1 MKSPRASPSLFLLA
15 VISAV
20 LAAAA
25 SAGAQILITEIHPT
39 PSSGEPEWVECVN
52 TGTRPIRLEGWRVC
66 DNRTCVEIPVTTLS
80 AGGFL
85 VLVRDSEALA
95 ESRSLPGTTVVA
107 ECPLPSLNNSVDRV
121 EMRRADSSIVDSLTY
136 DVRKNRRGVSIERC
150 GVWQNGLV
158 IYDQAWGPCMRRDSA
173 SCGSLNSCVRLPND
187 VRVLPANVED
197 SSVSISFMNV
207 GSLPSGQRRRII
219 DCGDV
224 RIRDVLPALDP
235 QQVDHV
241 RIERNRI
248 GLHDSVRAVAIR
260 VVITSA
266 DDRPEN
272 DTLEQML
279 IVPTVE
285 PRITITEMMAEPNER
300 QSEYL
305 EIWNGT
311 PVALDVAGW
320 TLEDAS
326 GKRASIMPPARVEPG
341 CYLAVSADTSI
352 APMVRSASWALMRP
366 AVNINSTT
374 DTITLR
380 TPQGLVADR
389 VAYDS
394 RNHAHILSTRG
405 ISLERRSP
413 WSNNP
418 MEGAL
423 WTSST
428 DVSGG
433 TPGRSNSVG
442 RPPPVISGMRSWPD
456 PCSAIESSTRYPCII
471 TWEQPLEQG
480 IGRLRVYRSDGTA
493 VSELLNG
500 QLIGNSGSAVWDV
513 RDDATG
519 APVPVGIYVAVLEC
533 TSLQTP
539 QHHVEG
545 CIINVGQ
552 TDDIPR
558 KR

>member
-1 MKSPRASPSLFLLA
+1 MKCPRYSPSLFLVA
-15 VISAV
+15 VASVA

-25 SAGAQILITEIHPT
+25 SASAQLLITEVHPT

-52 TGTRPIRLEGWRVC
+52 TGSRAMRLDGWLVC
-66 DNRTCVEIPVTTLS
+66 DNRTCIEIPGLTLA

-85 VLVRDSEALA
+85 VLVRDAEALVEA
-95 ESRSLPGTTVVA
+95 RSLPDVTVVA

-121 EMRRADSSIVDSLTY
+121 ELRRTDSSIVDSLTY
-136 DVRKNRRGVSIERC
+136 DVRKNLRGVSIERC
-150 GVWQNGLV
+150 GVWQSGQV
-158 IYDQAWGPCMRRDSA
+158 IYDDVWGPCMRRDSA
-173 SCGSLNSCVRLPND
+173 SCGMLNSCVRLPYD
-187 VRVLPANVED
+187 VRILPATVED
-197 SSVSISFMNV
+197 SSVSIFFMNV
-207 GSLPSGQRRRII
+207 GSLASGQRRRSI

-235 QQVDHV
+235 QQVDRV
-241 RIERNRI
+241 RIERDRI
-248 GLHDSVRAVAIR
+248 GLHDTVRTVAIR

-279 IVPTVE
+279 VVPTAE

-300 QSEYL
+300 QSEYI

-311 PVALDVAGW
+311 PVAIDISGW
-320 TLEDAS
+320 MLEDAS
-326 GKRASIMPPARVEPG
+326 GKRAMILQPARVESRG
-341 CYLAVSADTSI
+341 YLAVATDTAIAHMAGSALWT
-352 APMVRSASWALMRP
+352 LMRP

-374 DTITLR
+374 DTIVLR
-380 TPQGLVADR
+380 TPQGMVVDR
-389 VAYDS
+389 VPYDS
-394 RNHAHILSTRG
+394 RNHAQILSTRG
-405 ISLERRSP
+405 IALERRAP

-418 MEGAL
+418 MEAAS

-428 DVSGG
+428 DMSGG
-433 TPGRSNSVG
+433 TPGRTNSVG

-456 PCSAIESSTRYPCII
+456 PCSAVESSSRYPCII

-493 VSELLNG
+493 VAELLNG

-513 RDDATG
+513 RDGTTG

-533 TSLQTP
+533 TSLLTP
-539 QHHVEG
+539 EHHVEG

-552 TDDIPR
+552 TDDTLR